1 MTLHA
6 NVELCNHFKS
16 TETTGLKLKQQQI
29 GRCEQTRDERG
40 ADERAKLL
48 SNWRLWLLYL
58 RLRFLG
64 E

>member
-16 TETTGLKLKQQQI
+16 IETTGLKLKQQQI
-29 GRCEQTRDERG
+29 GRCEQTGDELG

-48 SNWRLWLLYL
+48 AN
-58 RLRFLG
+58 
-64 E
+64 